1 MDPKA
6 ALLEALDYFL
16 SGDTATAAD
25 RLAGYLDWR
34 RNGGYEPTIDFSD
47 DDIAGMGL
55 AKHTCCADHA
65 AQWLFNR
72 IKEECAQR
80 GIEFDRLTPA
90 VLDRI
95 EDVLGES
102 GEVA

>member
-6 ALLEALDYFL
+6 ALLEALDFYL
-16 SGDTATAAD
+16 SGDVPTAAD

-34 RNGGYEPTIDFSD
+34 RNGGYEPTVEFSD

-65 AQWLFNR
+65 AQWIFNS
-72 IKEECAQR
+72 IKDECAKH
-80 GIEFDRLTPA
+80 GIEFERLTPA

-95 EDVLGES
+95 ESAFGES
-102 GEVA
+102 AEVE